1 MMQCLNEVEPHPP
14 EALSSSVVVQD
25 VVFGGAD
32 AEIWDTRCVLLTSLC
47 VYLCVCVDMLMGFGA
62 GQSADG
68 ADVVKERESCSLF
81 Y

>member
-1 MMQCLNEVEPHPP
+1 MEPHPP

-47 VYLCVCVDMLMGFGA
+47 VYLFVCVCVDMLMGFGA

>member
-1 MMQCLNEVEPHPP
+1 MEPHPP

-47 VYLCVCVDMLMGFGA
+47 VYLFVCVCVLT
-62 GQSADG
+62 
-68 ADVVKERESCSLF
+68 C
-81 Y
+81 